1 MIIYQKIKDPLIT
14 QRVLWWSV
22 GGSNLQAIAEHVDM
36 KVGQHAINFSSNH
49 LSNHVTLNIM

>member
-22 GGSNLQAIAEHVDM
+22 GGSNLQAIAEHVEIKGGKDP
-36 KVGQHAINFSSNH
+36 AIL
-49 LSNHVTLNIM
+49 LSNLPCFIIHIQQ